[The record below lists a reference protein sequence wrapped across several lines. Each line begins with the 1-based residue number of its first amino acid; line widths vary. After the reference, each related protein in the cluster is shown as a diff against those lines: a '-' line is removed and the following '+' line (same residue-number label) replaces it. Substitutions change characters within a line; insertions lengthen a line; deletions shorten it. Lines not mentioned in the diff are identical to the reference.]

1 MTNQRIR
8 GILSITLVILDAT
21 MVAVAFVLAYQ
32 LRATIPWP
40 NELASQAPLSAYS
53 GLIAA
58 QVVGV
63 VILMFIYRQY
73 YIPRAISRVDQFYS
87 IFAAVSIGTM
97 MAVAISVFSF
107 KNSIF
112 EVDFPRAM
120 IIYAWMFSIMLIMLG
135 RITHQVVRNKLRDR
149 GIGKDRLLVVGTGD
163 VAEIILQ
170 RIAWSPFLG
179 YEVVGVIDGDLEN
192 EELLGVPIIGEPEDL
207 PDLIEKHA
215 IDEVIIAIPEKGHR
229 EVMRVISYCERGR
242 VTIKVFPDFF
252 QFMASEADIDD
263 LGGLPLLSIRDFA
276 MRGYLLFFKRIMDI
290 VGSIIGLIVLSPLM
304 MLTAIAVKL
313 ESPGPVFFVQ
323 ERMGLDGKP
332 FLMIKYRS
340 MRQDA
345 EKHGPGWT
353 TKDDPRRTKL
363 GALMRKIDAD
373 ELPQFVNVL
382 LGEMSLVG
390 PRPEQPYYVNLFR
403 ESVPRY
409 MERHRE
415 KAGMTGW
422 AQVNGLRG
430 DTSVI
435 ERTKYDLYYT
445 ENWSI
450 LLDIKILLRTV
461 WQLVGGTRRLQ

>member
-1 MTNQRIR
+1 MSNQRIR
-8 GILSITLVILDAT
+8 GLYSFSLVVLDAA
-21 MVAVAFVLAYQ
+21 MVAVAFILAYQ
-32 LRATIPWP
+32 LRSTIPWP
-40 NELASQAPLSAYS
+40 NELENQAALSTYS

-58 QVVGV
+58 QIAGV
-63 VILMFIYRQY
+63 LILMFIYRQY
-73 YIPRAISRVDQFYS
+73 YIPRAVSRVDQFYS
-87 IFAAVSIGTM
+87 IFAAVSIGTLL
-97 MAVAISVFSF
+97 AVAISVFSF

-120 IIYAWMFSIMLIMLG
+120 IIYAWMFSIILIMLG
-135 RITHQVVRNKLRDR
+135 RILHQVLRMSLRDR
-149 GIGKDRLLVVGTGD
+149 GFGKDRLIVVGTGET
-163 VAEIILQ
+163 AKMILQ
-170 RIAWSPFLG
+170 RIAWSPQLG
-179 YEVVGVIDGDLEN
+179 YEVIGVIDGDS
-192 EELLGVPIIGEPEDL
+192 EEEQIEGAPIIGNPEDL
-207 PDLIEKHA
+207 PDLIEEHSV
-215 IDEVIIAIPEKGHR
+215 DEVIVAIPEKGHR
-229 EVMRVISYCERGR
+229 EVVRVISYCERGR
-242 VTIKVFPDFF
+242 VSIKVFPDFF
-252 QFMASEADIDD
+252 QFIASEADIDD

-276 MRGYLLFFKRIMDI
+276 MRGYMLFFKRLMDI
-290 VGSIIGLIVLSPLM
+290 LGSIVGLIILSPLM
-304 MLTAIAVKL
+304 MLTAVAVKL

-323 ERMGLDGKP
+323 ERMGLDGRP
-332 FLMIKYRS
+332 FLMLKYRS

-345 EKHGPGWT
+345 EVTGPGWT

-363 GALMRKIDAD
+363 GTLLRKIDVD

-390 PRPEQPYYVNLFR
+390 PRPEQPYYVNMFR

-435 ERTKYDLYYT
+435 ERTRYDIWYS

-450 LLDIKILLRTV
+450 LLDIKIMLRTI
-461 WQLVGGTRRLQ
+461 WQLAGGGRTDL

>member
-1 MTNQRIR
+1 MSNQRIR
-8 GILSITLVILDAT
+8 GLYSFSLVVLDAA
-21 MVAVAFVLAYQ
+21 MVAVAFILAYQ
-32 LRATIPWP
+32 LRSTIPWP
-40 NELASQAPLSAYS
+40 NELENQAALSTYS

-58 QVVGV
+58 QIAGV
-63 VILMFIYRQY
+63 LILMFIYRQY
-73 YIPRAISRVDQFYS
+73 YIPRAVSRVDQFYS
-87 IFAAVSIGTM
+87 IFAAVSIGTLL
-97 MAVAISVFSF
+97 AVAISVFSF

-120 IIYAWMFSIMLIMLG
+120 IIYAWMFSIILIMLG
-135 RITHQVVRNKLRDR
+135 RILHQVLRMNLRDR
-149 GIGKDRLLVVGTGD
+149 GFGKDRLIVVGTGET
-163 VAEIILQ
+163 ARMILQ
-170 RIAWSPFLG
+170 RIAWSPQLG
-179 YEVVGVIDGDLEN
+179 YEVIGVIDGDS
-192 EELLGVPIIGEPEDL
+192 EEEQIEGAPIIGNPEDL
-207 PDLIEKHA
+207 PDLIEEHSV
-215 IDEVIIAIPEKGHR
+215 DEVIVAIPEKGHR
-229 EVMRVISYCERGR
+229 EVVRVISYCERGR
-242 VTIKVFPDFF
+242 VSIKVFPDFF
-252 QFMASEADIDD
+252 QFIASEADIDD

-276 MRGYLLFFKRIMDI
+276 MRGYMLFFKRLMDI
-290 VGSIIGLIVLSPLM
+290 LGSIVGLIILSPLM
-304 MLTAIAVKL
+304 MLTAVAVKL

-323 ERMGLDGKP
+323 ERMGLDGRP
-332 FLMIKYRS
+332 FLMLKYRS

-345 EKHGPGWT
+345 EVSGPRWT

-363 GALMRKIDAD
+363 GTLLRKIDVD

-390 PRPEQPYYVNLFR
+390 PRPEQPYYVNMFR

-435 ERTKYDLYYT
+435 ERTRYDIWYS

-450 LLDIKILLRTV
+450 LLDIKIMLRTI
-461 WQLVGGTRRLQ
+461 WQLAGGGRTDL

>member
-1 MTNQRIR
+1 
-8 GILSITLVILDAT
+8 
-21 MVAVAFVLAYQ
+21 
-32 LRATIPWP
+32 
-40 NELASQAPLSAYS
+40 
-53 GLIAA
+53 
-58 QVVGV
+58 
-63 VILMFIYRQY
+63 
-73 YIPRAISRVDQFYS
+73 
-87 IFAAVSIGTM
+87 
-97 MAVAISVFSF
+97 
-107 KNSIF
+107 
-112 EVDFPRAM
+112 
-120 IIYAWMFSIMLIMLG
+120 
-135 RITHQVVRNKLRDR
+135 
-149 GIGKDRLLVVGTGD
+149 
-163 VAEIILQ
+163 
-170 RIAWSPFLG
+170 
-179 YEVVGVIDGDLEN
+179 
-192 EELLGVPIIGEPEDL
+192 
-207 PDLIEKHA
+207 
-215 IDEVIIAIPEKGHR
+215 
-229 EVMRVISYCERGR
+229 
-242 VTIKVFPDFF
+242 
-252 QFMASEADIDD
+252 
-263 LGGLPLLSIRDFA
+263 

-353 TKDDPRRTKL
+353 TKDDPRQTKL
-363 GALMRKIDAD
+363 GALLRKIDAD

-450 LLDIKILLRTV
+450 LLDLKILMRTV

>member
-8 GILSITLVILDAT
+8 GIFSITLVILDAI
-21 MVAVAFVLAYQ
+21 MVAVAFILAYQ

-40 NELASQAPLSAYS
+40 NELANQAPLSAYS
-53 GLIAA
+53 GLVTA

-63 VILMFIYRQY
+63 VILMFIYKQY

-135 RITHQVVRNKLRDR
+135 RITHQVVRTKLRDR

-163 VAEIILQ
+163 VAKMILQ
-170 RIAWSPFLG
+170 RIAWSPNLG

-192 EELLGVPIIGEPEDL
+192 SEIHGIPIIGEPEDL
-207 PDLIEKHA
+207 PELIEKHA

-252 QFMASEADIDD
+252 QFMASEAGIDD

-290 VGSIIGLIVLSPLM
+290 VGSIIGLILLSPLM

-345 EKHGPGWT
+345 EKLGPGWT
-353 TKDDPRRTKL
+353 TKDDPRQTKI
-363 GALMRKIDAD
+363 GALLRKIDVD

-390 PRPEQPYYVNLFR
+390 PRPEQLYYVNLFR

-435 ERTKYDLYYT
+435 ERTKYDIYYT

-461 WQLVGGTRRLQ
+461 WQLVGGGRRPQ

>member
-1 MTNQRIR
+1 MSNQRIR
-8 GILSITLVILDAT
+8 GLYSFSLVVLDAA
-21 MVAVAFVLAYQ
+21 MVAVAFILAYQ
-32 LRATIPWP
+32 LRSTIPWP
-40 NELASQAPLSAYS
+40 NELENQAALSTYS

-58 QVVGV
+58 QIAGV
-63 VILMFIYRQY
+63 LILMFIYRQY
-73 YIPRAISRVDQFYS
+73 YIPRAVSRVDQFYS
-87 IFAAVSIGTM
+87 IFAAVSIGTLL
-97 MAVAISVFSF
+97 AVAISVFSF

-120 IIYAWMFSIMLIMLG
+120 IIYAWMFSIILIMLG
-135 RITHQVVRNKLRDR
+135 RILHQVLRMSLRDR
-149 GIGKDRLLVVGTGD
+149 GYGKDRLIVVGTGET
-163 VAEIILQ
+163 ARMILQ
-170 RIAWSPFLG
+170 RIAWSPQLG
-179 YEVVGVIDGDLEN
+179 YEVIGVIDGDS
-192 EELLGVPIIGEPEDL
+192 EEEQIEGAPIIGNPEDL
-207 PDLIEKHA
+207 PDLIEEHSV
-215 IDEVIIAIPEKGHR
+215 DEVIVAIPEKGHR
-229 EVMRVISYCERGR
+229 EVVRVISYCERGR
-242 VTIKVFPDFF
+242 VSIKVFPDFF
-252 QFMASEADIDD
+252 QFIASEADIDD

-276 MRGYLLFFKRIMDI
+276 MRGYMLFFKRLMDI
-290 VGSIIGLIVLSPLM
+290 LGSIVGLIILSPLM
-304 MLTAIAVKL
+304 MLTAVAVKL

-323 ERMGLDGKP
+323 ERMGLDGRP
-332 FLMIKYRS
+332 FLMLKYRS

-345 EKHGPGWT
+345 EVTGPGWT

-363 GALMRKIDAD
+363 GTLLRKIDVD

-390 PRPEQPYYVNLFR
+390 PRPEQPYYVNMFR

-435 ERTKYDLYYT
+435 ERTRYDIWYS

-450 LLDIKILLRTV
+450 LLDIKIMLRTI
-461 WQLVGGTRRLQ
+461 WQLAGGGRADL

>member
-21 MVAVAFVLAYQ
+21 MVAVAFILAYQ

-40 NELASQAPLSAYS
+40 NELANQAPLSAYS
-53 GLIAA
+53 GLIVA
-58 QVVGV
+58 QVAGV

-135 RITHQVVRNKLRDR
+135 RITHQVVRTKLRDH

-163 VAEIILQ
+163 VAKIILQ
-170 RIAWSPFLG
+170 RIAWSPYLG
-179 YEVVGVIDGDLEN
+179 YEVVGVIDGDQD
-192 EELLGVPIIGEPEDL
+192 EEIHGIPIIGEPEDL
-207 PDLIEKHA
+207 PELIEKHA

-252 QFMASEADIDD
+252 QFMASEAGIDD

-290 VGSIIGLIVLSPLM
+290 IGSIIGLIVLSPLM

-332 FLMIKYRS
+332 FFMIKYRS
-340 MRQDA
+340 MHQDA
-345 EKHGPGWT
+345 EKQGPGWT

-363 GALMRKIDAD
+363 GALLRKIDAD

-435 ERTKYDLYYT
+435 ERTKYDIYYT

-450 LLDIKILLRTV
+450 LLDIKILMRTV

>member
-1 MTNQRIR
+1 MSNQRIR
-8 GILSITLVILDAT
+8 GILSISLVILDVA
-21 MVAVAFVLAYQ
+21 MVAVAFILAYQ
-32 LRATIPWP
+32 LRSTIPWP
-40 NELASQAPLSAYS
+40 NELANQVALSAYS

-120 IIYAWMFSIMLIMLG
+120 IIYAWMFSIVLIMLG
-135 RITHQVVRNKLRDR
+135 RISHQVARTILRDR
-149 GIGKDRLLVVGTGD
+149 GIGKDRLLIVGTGD
-163 VAEIILQ
+163 VAKIILQ
-170 RIAWSPFLG
+170 RIAWSPQLG
-179 YEVVGVIDGDLEN
+179 YEVVGVIDGDRED
-192 EELLGVPIIGEPEDL
+192 EQVHDVPIIGEPEDL
-207 PDLIEKHA
+207 PELIEKHS

-229 EVMRVISYCERGR
+229 EVVRVISYCERGR
-242 VTIKVFPDFF
+242 VSIKVFPDFF
-252 QFMASEADIDD
+252 QFIASEADIDD

-276 MRGYLLFFKRIMDI
+276 MRGYMLFFKRLMDI
-290 VGSIIGLIVLSPLM
+290 VGSIIGLIFLSPLM
-304 MLTAIAVKL
+304 MLTAIGVKL

-332 FLMIKYRS
+332 FFMIKYRS

-353 TKDDPRRTKL
+353 TKDDPRQTKFGTL
-363 GALMRKIDAD
+363 LRKINVD
-373 ELPQFVNVL
+373 ELPQLINVL

-409 MERHRE
+409 MERHRD

-435 ERTKYDLYYT
+435 ERTKYDIYYT

-450 LLDIKILLRTV
+450 LLDVKILLRTV